1 MLRALSLV
9 CLAHA
14 ATGWSIA
21 PTAGQALVARPRF
34 VVRVAP
40 SVMMTPTTE
49 LVAELA
55 AAPGAIP
62 SALVAYG
69 HYLSFMV
76 GTACVTAERLT
87 IKPAMTME
95 EEKVMTV
102 ADTTYGLTALLLVYT
117 GYLRVTQYGKG
128 WEFYQHECVL
138 HHEHQT
144 LALALAQARS
154 MPRLRVSCGASQACE
169 CACAHARAC
178 ACMCMLHVRPRA
190 QPQPDRQADLLGE
203 DDAAGRRGGSLLLPD
218 DHHHPARHRAAEAR
232 RHAHRTH
239 VGEAGRSTRP

>member
-1 MLRALSLV
+1 
-9 CLAHA
+9 
-14 ATGWSIA
+14 
-21 PTAGQALVARPRF
+21 
-34 VVRVAP
+34 
-40 SVMMTPTTE
+40 MMTPTTE

-87 IKPAMTME
+87 IKPAMSME

-138 HHEHQT
+138 HHEPSPGPGPRTGSQHASPSRQ
-144 LALALAQARS
+144 LRRIAS
-154 MPRLRVSCGASQACE
+154 M
-169 CACAHARAC
+169 
-178 ACMCMLHVRPRA
+178 
-190 QPQPDRQADLLGE
+190 
-203 DDAAGRRGGSLLLPD
+203 
-218 DHHHPARHRAAEAR
+218 
-232 RHAHRTH
+232 
-239 VGEAGRSTRP
+239 

>member
-1 MLRALSLV
+1 
-9 CLAHA
+9 
-14 ATGWSIA
+14 
-21 PTAGQALVARPRF
+21 
-34 VVRVAP
+34 
-40 SVMMTPTTE
+40 MMTPTTE

-87 IKPAMTME
+87 IKPAMSME

-128 WEFYQHECVL
+128 WEFYQHEPIFWVKMTLLAVAGAASFFPTTIIIQRAIEQQKLGDTPIAPMSEKLAARMTSVL
-138 HHEHQT
+138 NAELLAFFSIPLAAT
-144 LALALAQARS
+144 LMSRGVGYANWLPWQAGATPVVLVLGGLGFKYVKEAL
-154 MPRLRVSCGASQACE
+154 
-169 CACAHARAC
+169 
-178 ACMCMLHVRPRA
+178 
-190 QPQPDRQADLLGE
+190 DWTE
-203 DDAAGRRGGSLLLPD
+203 DPVDAAAD
-218 DHHHPARHRAAEAR
+218 AAVDA
-232 RHAHRTH
+232 A
-239 VGEAGRSTRP
+239 

>member
-21 PTAGQALVARPRF
+21 PSQALVVPRPRF
-34 VVRVAP
+34 VRVAP
-40 SVMMTPTTE
+40 SVMMTPTTTE
-49 LVAELA
+49 LVAL

-69 HYLSFMV
+69 HYLSFMI

-95 EEKVMTV
+95 EEKIMTI

-117 GYLRVTQYGKG
+117 GYLRVTQYGKC

-138 HHEHQT
+138 HHEPSPGPRPRTGSQHASPP
-144 LALALAQARS
+144 LVVAAHCMHA
-154 MPRLRVSCGASQACE
+154 MPAVPHPNLTGS
-169 CACAHARAC
+169 
-178 ACMCMLHVRPRA
+178 RA
-190 QPQPDRQADLLGE
+190 QPQP
-203 DDAAGRRGGSLLLPD
+203 
-218 DHHHPARHRAAEAR
+218 HPAGLTP
-232 RHAHRTH
+232 TH
-239 VGEAGRSTRP
+239 PAGLTPTHPAGRSSG